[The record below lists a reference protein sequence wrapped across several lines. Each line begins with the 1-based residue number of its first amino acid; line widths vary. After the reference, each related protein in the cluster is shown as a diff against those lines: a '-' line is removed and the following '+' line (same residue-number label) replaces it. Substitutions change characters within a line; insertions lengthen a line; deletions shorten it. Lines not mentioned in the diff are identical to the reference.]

1 MYTVSVPQQCGC
13 FKRSDHQI
21 NSSFDD
27 KDSALMK
34 ANEMAKDM
42 NTNFCGKHAFIVRE
56 DGNNFIVAM
65 ASNG

>member
-13 FKRSDHQI
+13 FKRSEHQMI
-21 NSSFDD
+21 SNFDD
-27 KDSALMK
+27 KDSALMQ

-42 NTNFCGKHAFIVRE
+42 NTNFCKKHAFIVRE